1 MKRSGKLAVVLG
13 GMMAVGAVSCKK
25 EAPPPPPARR
35 DTPPP
40 TPPPPVKKDEPPKA
54 APKWAAALP
63 AKAVAAKVGD
73 MVWATIPQDGSEM
86 ARFGLYKVDA
96 VAGNT
101 ATLKDG
107 IGSLYKD
114 VPGAAIHAAGDGS
127 KLKVGDAANGY
138 AWAASKVVGLVTK
151 VEAGKVTLKYNWG
164 SKPSEKLMDHA
175 EPLRAGVT
183 PIAWVIYESSFGPYK
198 GLLVA
203 LEGDKGWIHT
213 DSGHVEM
220 HDKTKLKGVE
230 LKPGYKEG
238 ATVQAYGWGQGFK
251 AGTIAHVAE
260 PNLWYKVKLAGQD
273 QPKDFFFN
281 DLAEKL

>member
-1 MKRSGKLAVVLG
+1 MKMSGKLVMVLG
-13 GMMAVGAVSCKK
+13 GIMAVGAVSCKK
-25 EAPPPPPARR
+25 DAPPPPPARR

-40 TPPPPVKKDEPPKA
+40 TPPPVVKKDEPPKA
-54 APKWAAALP
+54 PAKWATALP
-63 AKAVAAKVGD
+63 AKPVTAKVGD
-73 MVWATIPQDGSEM
+73 MVWATIPQLGSEM

-96 VAGNT
+96 VLGNT

-107 IGSLYKD
+107 IGTLYKD
-114 VPGAAIHAAGDGS
+114 VPGAVLHAAGDGS
-127 KLKVGDAANGY
+127 KLKAGDAAFGY

-151 VEAGKVTLKYNWG
+151 VEAGKATLKYNWA
-164 SKPSEKLMDHA
+164 SKPSEKMMDHA
-175 EPLRAGVT
+175 EPLRAGVA
-183 PIAWVIYESSFGPYK
+183 PVAWVVYESSFGPYK

-220 HDKTKLKGVE
+220 HDKAKLKGVE
-230 LKPGYKEG
+230 LKPAHKEG

-251 AGTIAHVAE
+251 AGTIVKAVE
-260 PNLWYKVKLAGQD
+260 SNLLYSVKLAGQD
-273 QPKDFFFN
+273 QPKEFFFN